1 MQDRLPKR
9 DEVALELTW
18 RLEDIYDDEKKWEE
32 ELARIT
38 EYADKVA
45 AYEGKLADNSKDL
58 LAALKLD
65 EELGLYI
72 DRVHGYAHMR
82 EDQDTANS
90 KYQGMKQRAMS
101 AYMYASEKEAFRVEF
116 YSKLNKMSKKMQS
129 DKVLNLPA
137 GYFGIVLGTI
147 GMGFAWRYASQVWQV
162 SHWLGDGLVILA
174 MIIWGLLT
182 GAFITRLIRFP
193 HSVLAEVRHPV
204 LSSFVSLFPAT
215 TMLVAIGFV
224 PWFRPLAVCLFSF
237 GVVVQL
243 AYAAWQTA
251 GLWRGS
257 HPEEATTPGLYLPT
271 VASNFISAM
280 ACGALGY
287 TDAGLVFL
295 GAGVFSWLSLEPV
308 ILQRLRSSGEL
319 PTALRTS
326 LGIQLAPALVAC
338 SAWLSVNGGEG
349 DTLAKML
356 FGYGL
361 LQLLFML
368 RLMPWYLS
376 QPFNAS
382 FWSFS
387 FGVSALATTGLHLG
401 SGSDNGFFHTL
412 AVPLFIFTNFI
423 IAILLIRTFALLM
436 QGKLLVRTERAV
448 LMKAEDKE

>member
-1 MQDRLPKR
+1 
-9 DEVALELTW
+9 
-18 RLEDIYDDEKKWEE
+18 
-32 ELARIT
+32 
-38 EYADKVA
+38 
-45 AYEGKLADNSKDL
+45 
-58 LAALKLD
+58 
-65 EELGLYI
+65 
-72 DRVHGYAHMR
+72 
-82 EDQDTANS
+82 
-90 KYQGMKQRAMS
+90 
-101 AYMYASEKEAFRVEF
+101 
-116 YSKLNKMSKKMQS
+116 MQS

-271 VASNFISAM
+271 VANNFISAM

-287 TDAGLVFL
+287 TDAGS
-295 GAGVFSWLSLEPV
+295 GVFRRRRFLMAKPGTGDLAASAQFGRITHGTADITRHSA
-308 ILQRLRSSGEL
+308 RSC
-319 PTALRTS
+319 A
-326 LGIQLAPALVAC
+326 
-338 SAWLSVNGGEG
+338 GG
-349 DTLAKML
+349 L
-356 FGYGL
+356 
-361 LQLLFML
+361 
-368 RLMPWYLS
+368 
-376 QPFNAS
+376 
-382 FWSFS
+382 
-387 FGVSALATTGLHLG
+387 
-401 SGSDNGFFHTL
+401 
-412 AVPLFIFTNFI
+412 
-423 IAILLIRTFALLM
+423 
-436 QGKLLVRTERAV
+436 
-448 LMKAEDKE
+448 